1 MERVLKPL
9 VFTAAALPAAWLA
22 WQFWLAW
29 TGAPNSLGAEPVE
42 YLEHETGNLGL
53 RFLAISLAVTPLR
66 QLTGWNQLVKL
77 RRMLGLFAF
86 FYTTLHLVVFAALDL
101 ELRLG
106 EVFAEIV
113 KRPFITIGMIAWL
126 LLLPLAITST
136 KGWIR
141 RLGGR
146 RWNRLHQLVYVAAVA
161 GLIHFWW
168 GQKKDVTEPMI
179 FAVVFALLLGWRVWR
194 KFAGDRPRTAAAGP

>member
-1 MERVLKPL
+1 VFL
-9 VFTAAALPAAWLA
+9 VALLPALYLGWH
-22 WQFWLAW
+22 FWLAW
-29 TGAPNSLGAEPVE
+29 TNQPNALGAEPVE

-66 QLTGWNQLVKL
+66 QLTGWNQLIKF

-86 FYTTLHLVVFAALDL
+86 FYVTLHLVVFAALDL

-106 EVFAEIV
+106 EVAAEIV
-113 KRPFITIGMIAWL
+113 KRPFITIGMAAWL
-126 LLLPLAITST
+126 MLLPLAVTST

-161 GLIHFWW
+161 GVIHFWW
-168 GQKKDVTEPMI
+168 GQKKDVTEPMVFAVI
-179 FAVVFALLLGWRVWR
+179 FAALLGWRLWR
-194 KFAGDRPRTAAAGP
+194 RFAVDARRTPAA